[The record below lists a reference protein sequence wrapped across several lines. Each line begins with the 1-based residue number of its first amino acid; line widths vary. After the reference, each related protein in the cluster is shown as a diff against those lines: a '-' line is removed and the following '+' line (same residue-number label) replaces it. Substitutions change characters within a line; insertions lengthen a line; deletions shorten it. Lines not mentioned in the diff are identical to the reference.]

1 MEEKIEKN
9 QTEKTQNKNNKTLLI
24 VIGLIVL
31 VIIAVVVLLLVNNN
45 DKKPEEKEKEP
56 STEEKEPEEQEQNQE
71 PISILGGTLPA
82 CSGEHLTDGDYTDEN
97 TNIVF
102 SDENYTTTNGDRTNN
117 SSKIKEKKELEGL
130 VITDTTITSKRC
142 REKFATVSATVTNNG
157 SEDLFERVLAF
168 NFVDKDGKKTNT
180 VEYILTLKKGE
191 TKKIDTGEILS
202 RIIDAYDYTPSYV
215 YY

>member
-1 MEEKIEKN
+1 MEEKIEKS
-9 QTEKTQNKNNKTLLI
+9 QTENKQNKNNKTLLI
-24 VIGLIVL
+24 VICLIVL
-31 VIIAVVVLLLVNNN
+31 VIIAAVVLLLINNN
-45 DKKPEEKEKEP
+45 KEPDAKEKEQT
-56 STEEKEPEEQEQNQE
+56 TEEEKQKEPEKDET

-117 SSKIKEKKELEGL
+117 SAKIKEKKEIEGL

-180 VEYILTLKKGE
+180 VEYVLTLKKGE
-191 TKKIDTGEILS
+191 TKKIDSGEILS
-202 RIIDAYDYTPSYV
+202 RIIDAYDYTPSYI